1 MGNATFR
8 SSDPRTEDSGIGA
21 RRPHLRHLQSDGAA
35 ERSSEPRALPW
46 IAASP
51 LSPAACEPA
60 HATSGAGVD
69 LRVYSDLRA
78 FETPGNSFE
87 QHGAHAVFQWFAW
100 LAAWQRDVGAKRGTI
115 PAVVVGRD
123 GDGQVLFVLPLAI
136 ETSGSIRRLSW
147 LGAPA
152 CDYNAP
158 LLSAHFF
165 SRMSTQR
172 FAQAWNDVIRI
183 IRADPQL
190 RFDLIDLQKMPA
202 TVGTQRNPFL
212 DLPALTH
219 PSGAWCEDEELY
231 DCLAAVTATG
241 WLLAGVTAAYRRTR
255 RSIEQSPELRR
266 VLQTRAL
273 TLWRRPR

>member
-1 MGNATFR
+1 
-8 SSDPRTEDSGIGA
+8 
-21 RRPHLRHLQSDGAA
+21 
-35 ERSSEPRALPW
+35 
-46 IAASP
+46 
-51 LSPAACEPA
+51 
-60 HATSGAGVD
+60 
-69 LRVYSDLRA
+69 
-78 FETPGNSFE
+78 
-87 QHGAHAVFQWFAW
+87 VFQWFAW
-100 LAAWQRDVGAKRGTI
+100 LAAWQRHVGARRGTI

-136 ETSGSIRRLSW
+136 ETGGSIRRLSW

-183 IRADPQL
+183 IRVDPQL

-202 TVGTQRNPFL
+202 TVGAQRNPFL

-241 WLLAGVTAAYRRTR
+241 WLLAGVTAAYRRTS
-255 RSIEQSPELRR
+255 RSIEQSPTLRHA
-266 VLQTRAL
+266 LHKAKALIGLRAA
-273 TLWRRPR
+273 R